1 MQAIKKRVRGGG
13 RTGAETTGLNN
24 AVKSPNGSVGIKNLP
39 SPNKPK
45 YARTMGQTIKLPVD
59 RLGQSSHVPP
69 RVVAQQSMFIP
80 GPLPGMNDYI
90 STGSRFIY
98 DKAKKKWKGI
108 IAHAI
113 KEHGLGPMPSAWFRF
128 QWREKAKRRNPDN
141 FAAIG
146 KKFIFDALVST
157 GILENDGWRE
167 ILGWEDRWCIDADSP
182 GVYVEMF
189 TVQP

>member
-1 MQAIKKRVRGGG
+1 MQQAEAQQGAEADLQAEGG
-13 RTGAETTGLNN
+13 REEPARGAAMKARIMGHI
-24 AVKSPNGSVGIKNLP
+24 VDLP
-39 SPNKPK
+39 IDK
-45 YARTMGQTIKLPVD
+45 
-59 RLGQSSHVPP
+59 RLELSSHRPP
-69 RVVAQQSMFIP
+69 PIIAQQAMFIP

-98 DKAKKKWKGI
+98 GHDKKKWQSI
-108 IAHAI
+108 ITHAI
-113 KEHGLGPMPSAWFRF
+113 KTHGLGPMPSAWFRF

-146 KKFIFDALVST
+146 KKFIFDALVHV
-157 GILENDGWRE
+157 GILENDGWGE

-189 TVQP
+189 ASNLGGEHASKG